1 MKCLHL
7 YWLLLQPDKES
18 DPIPKKPMEEKSSSK
33 EESPD
38 LDLNL
43 NSQYILETLPYGFVY
58 QDSSGKIK
66 YANGS
71 AQRILGFTQR
81 QISGKTSLDPD
92 WMAIQ
97 EDGSPFLGE
106 AHPSL
111 QALKT
116 GKSFSKVIM
125 GVFNPMQ
132 QKYVWISI
140 NAVPIQIEESELP
153 IGVYVTF
160 EDVTD
165 YKKNKEFESEIYEKL
180 RQSNLEISQRQS
192 AIDQHAIVAITDTNG
207 TIIYANAK
215 FCEISKYSKEELIGQ
230 NHRMINSGYHSK
242 FFFHNMY
249 TTIKNGDTWHGEIR
263 NRAKDGSYYWVA
275 TTIAPLKNRKGEI
288 EQFLSIRTDITER
301 VKAEQALRVSEA
313 QTRAILDNSIETIL
327 FINRDKS
334 VQFFNDV
341 AKDRTRNVLGKE
353 LKIGCSMH
361 DIISEDGKK
370 DFEHNFD
377 MALKGARISIEKV
390 FKVNQLDIWFE
401 IHYAPIKNKSQE
413 IIGVLFTARDI
424 SEKKKSE
431 QELNQYTSE
440 LESLNLTKD
449 KFFSIIAHDLRNPFA
464 GILGVSEMLEEKL
477 KETNTN
483 NSLELQKMTQ
493 LIQTSSRSAYALLEN
508 LMQWAKTQTGELNF
522 EPIITSIDAIIEAT
536 LPLVN
541 GNAYKKNI
549 SIEKDLCP
557 EKFIFAD
564 PALTN
569 TILRNILT
577 NAIKFTYPNG
587 KIKIATR
594 VNDSFVEVS
603 ISDNGIGIKEEN
615 INKLFRIDSKFSKIG
630 TDSER
635 GTGLGLILCKEFVEK
650 QGGIIRVE
658 SEFGKGSTFT
668 FSLPV
673 AR

>member
-7 YWLLLQPDKES
+7 YWLLLQPEKEA

-424 SEKKKSE
+424 SEKIKSE

-594 VNDSFVEVS
+594 VIDSFVEVS

>member
-18 DPIPKKPMEEKSSSK
+18 NPIPKKTMEEKSSSK
-33 EESPD
+33 EETPD

-66 YANGS
+66 YANSS

-106 AHPSL
+106 AHPSY

-160 EDVTD
+160 EDITD

-424 SEKKKSE
+424 SEKKKAE

>member
-1 MKCLHL
+1 
-7 YWLLLQPDKES
+7 
-18 DPIPKKPMEEKSSSK
+18 MEENP
-33 EESPD
+33 EQEI
-38 LDLNL
+38 NL
-43 NSQYILETLPYGFVY
+43 NTQYILETLPYGFVY
-58 QDSSGKIK
+58 QDSSGRIK
-66 YANGS
+66 YANNF
-71 AQRILGFTQR
+71 AQRILGLTQR

-92 WMAIQ
+92 WMAIR

-106 AHPSL
+106 EHPSI

-116 GKSFSKVIM
+116 GKTFSKVVM

-140 NAVPIQIEESELP
+140 NAVPIQTEESEIP

-160 EDVTD
+160 EDITD
-165 YKKNKEFESEIYEKL
+165 YKKNKEFESDIYEKL

-207 TIIYANAK
+207 TIIYVNAK

-230 NHRMINSGYHSK
+230 NHRIINSNYHSK

-249 TTIKNGDTWHGEIR
+249 STIKSGDTWHGEIR
-263 NRAKDGSYYWVA
+263 NRAKDGSYYWVS
-275 TTIAPLKNRKGEI
+275 TTIAPLKNRRGEI
-288 EQFLSIRTDITER
+288 EQFLAIRTDITER
-301 VKAEQALRVSEA
+301 VKAEQALRISEA
-313 QTRAILDNSIETIL
+313 QTRAILDNSIETIV
-327 FINRDKS
+327 FINKDKT
-334 VQFFNDV
+334 VQFFNDI
-341 AKDRTRNVLGKE
+341 AIQRTKTVLGKE
-353 LKIGCSMH
+353 LKIGCSMY
-361 DIISEDGKK
+361 DIISEEGKA

-377 MALKGARISIEKV
+377 MALKGARISTEKV
-390 FKVNQLDIWFE
+390 FTVNQLEIWFE

-413 IIGVLFTARDI
+413 IVGVLFTARDI
-424 SEKKKSE
+424 SEKKKAE
-431 QELNQYTSE
+431 QELSQYTSE
-440 LESLNLTKD
+440 LENLNLTKD
-449 KFFSIIAHDLRNPFA
+449 KFFNIIAHDLRNPFS

-477 KETNTN
+477 KEANAGN
-483 NSLELQKMTQ
+483 LIECLKMAQ

-508 LMQWAKTQTGELNF
+508 LMQWAKAQTGDLTF
-522 EPIITSIDAIIEAT
+522 EPIITSIDSIIEAT

-549 SIEKDLCP
+549 SIEKSLCP

-569 TILRNILT
+569 TILRNIIT

-587 KIKIATR
+587 KIKIFTR
-594 VNDSFVEVS
+594 VNNSFVEVS

-615 INKLFRIDSKFSKIG
+615 VNKLFRIDSKFSKIG

-650 QGGIIRVE
+650 QGGTIRVE
-658 SEFGKGSTFT
+658 SEFEKGSTFT
-668 FSLPV
+668 FSLPI

>member
-508 LMQWAKTQTGELNF
+508 LMQWAKTQAGELNF